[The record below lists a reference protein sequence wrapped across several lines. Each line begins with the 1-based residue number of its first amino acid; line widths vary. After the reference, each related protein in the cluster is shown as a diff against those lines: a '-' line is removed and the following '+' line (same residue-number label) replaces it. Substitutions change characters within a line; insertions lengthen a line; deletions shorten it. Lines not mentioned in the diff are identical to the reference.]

1 VLAAAHPGDQ
11 ITLSV
16 IRSAQE
22 QTVKLT
28 LGELPGN

>member
-16 IRSAQE
+16 VRGEERLTA
-22 QTVKLT
+22 KLT
-28 LGELPGN
+28 LGQPPGN